1 MGRRRGEAI
10 MQAVGRRASVI
21 GVVVAVLS
29 ILAGVGVVVAG
40 PAQAA
45 TFIHVPADQPTIQAG
60 IDAASNGDT
69 VLVAPGTY
77 FEHIDFKGKAIEV
90 RGDDSSSGPIPVI
103 DGGGTGHVVV
113 FKSGETRSSVLRGFR
128 ITHGLVPDKDGLGL
142 IAGAGIA
149 IADSSPTILGNVI
162 TDNDAAGHGGGG
174 IGVIGGSPLIRD
186 NHIIGN
192 RANSNGGGAGILAA
206 EGAAEIVMNVI
217 EDNTAAVG
225 GGVLTIGGTPTVR
238 GNLLRRN
245 EALSFHGGGLE
256 IRSGGLFVN
265 NLVVQNTASEIGGG
279 IYVEGGDGTPPHLL
293 NNTVVDNVANFGAGI
308 ATSDDS
314 ILTNNIVTGPPSQAL
329 VYCHDVGQPVFSHND
344 VYNGTASPYEECDDP
359 TGTNG
364 NISADPLFTQPEWWI
379 YWLQQP
385 GSPAIDA
392 GDSTAPSLPPVDVY
406 DASRALDGDG
416 DGEAEVDMGAIE
428 TRAVPTVGVGYHP
441 LTPSRLLDTRLGVG
455 APVAKLGSASSLR
468 LQVTGR
474 GGVPAVGVS
483 AVVLNVTVTE
493 PSAASWLTAW
503 PAGAPRPQASNLNFG
518 AGRTVPNLVVVEV
531 GEGGQVDLY
540 NSAGSTHVVADVA
553 GWYGGVTGGARFHEL
568 VPSRILDTRLGVG
581 APVAPLGPASTLALQ
596 VTGRGGVPAGGVS
609 AVVLNVT
616 VTEPTAESWL
626 TAWPAG
632 VARPVASN
640 LNYVAGQTVASQVV
654 VKVGDGGQVD
664 LFNSLGSAH
673 VIADVAGWFGEE
685 GAEGAG
691 YVPVMPGRILDT
703 RIGLGAAVAALGPA
717 STLSLQVT
725 GRGQVPST
733 GVAAVVLNVTAVD
746 PTAESWLT
754 AWPKGAER
762 PVASNLNY
770 VPGLTV
776 PNLVVVSVGTDGKV
790 DLYNRAGST
799 HLVVDVAGWY
809 AG

>member
-1 MGRRRGEAI
+1 MA
-10 MQAVGRRASVI
+10 
-21 GVVVAVLS
+21 VAVLS

-45 TFIHVPADQPTIQAG
+45 TVIHVPADQPTIQAG

-128 ITHGLVPDKDGLGL
+128 ITHGLVPDQDGLGL

-162 TDNDAAGHGGGG
+162 TDNDAGGHAGGG
-174 IGVIGGSPLIRD
+174 IGAVGGSPLIHD

-192 RANSNGGGAGILAA
+192 RAGTGGGAGMMLANGTA
-206 EGAAEIVMNVI
+206 EVVMNVI
-217 EDNTAAVG
+217 EDNSAGEG
-225 GGVLTIGGTPTVR
+225 GGVVTFGGNPILR
-238 GNLLRRN
+238 GNFLRGN
-245 EALSFHGGGLE
+245 EAASSRGGGLA
-256 IRSGGLFVN
+256 ISSSGLFVN
-265 NLVVQNTASEIGGG
+265 NFVVENIGGG
-279 IYVEGGDGTPPHLL
+279 VHVDPETGVPYLL
-293 NNTVVDNVANFGAGI
+293 NNTIVNNERSSGAGLAI
-308 ATSDDS
+308 EAGDPTV
-314 ILTNNIVTGPPSQAL
+314 TNNIIVGPPAQSL
-329 VYCHDVGQPVFSHND
+329 VSCGAGNPVFSHND
-344 VYNGTASPYEECDDP
+344 VYNGAASPYGDCDDP

-364 NISADPLFTQPEWWI
+364 NISADPLFTQPEWWV

-406 DASRALDGDG
+406 DASRVLDGDG

-455 APVAKLGSASSLR
+455 APVARLGPASSLR

-518 AGRTVPNLVVVEV
+518 AGRTAPNLVVVKV
-531 GEGGQVDLY
+531 GDEGQVDLY
-540 NSAGSTHVVADVA
+540 NSAGSIHVVADVA

-581 APVAPLGPASTLALQ
+581 APLAPLGPGSTLPLQ
-596 VTGRGGVPAGGVS
+596 VTGRGGVPASAVS
-609 AVVLNVT
+609 AVVLNLT

-626 TAWPAG
+626 TAWPVG
-632 VARPVASN
+632 MARPVASN
-640 LNYVAGQTVASQVV
+640 LNYAAGQTVANQVV
-654 VKVGDGGQVD
+654 VKVGEGGYVD

-703 RIGLGAAVAALGPA
+703 RIGLGAPVAAVGPA

-770 VPGLTV
+770 LPGLTV
-776 PNLVVVSVGTDGKV
+776 PNLVVVGVGPDGKV